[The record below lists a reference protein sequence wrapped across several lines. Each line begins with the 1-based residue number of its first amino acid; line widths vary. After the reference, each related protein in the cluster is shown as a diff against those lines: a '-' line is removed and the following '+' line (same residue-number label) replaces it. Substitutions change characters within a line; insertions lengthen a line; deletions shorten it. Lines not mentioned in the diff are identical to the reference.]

1 MNDSG
6 GYIHHRPVRAL
17 LREKRLRSNSDIPGG
32 GDFLIEYEQE
42 GPHGLFL
49 CKEGKDIHTSMT
61 YNFRLF
67 WRTFYRSLFAASKTP
82 ARLTRKR
89 IFFLLLFYTV
99 WPLGALV
106 HWICFFL
113 DDILFPGHKTQPIE
127 KPLFIL
133 GNLRSGSTF
142 LHRLLSRDA
151 ETFTSLTIWDIYL
164 TPSVTQKKITQFF
177 AQLDNKLGGHLHRI
191 LYAFDR
197 RTLGQF
203 KIHRISFFQPEE
215 DENIL
220 FHVWDSLWVSFLF
233 PFMDEFPNYQH
244 FDEALPLEHRRR
256 IMAFYKSMLQRHLY
270 ATGKTFFVAK
280 NPAFSP
286 KIATLLEFFPDARI
300 IYLARNP
307 LDMLPST
314 VSWINYARRVFTE
327 PREKYLY
334 LDEILDFTQH
344 WYRYPLQYLDS
355 HPSPR
360 HLILNYD
367 DLIQR
372 PERVIREFYEQFGY
386 PDKPGLDGIVDQAV
400 KEALSFN
407 SDHTYSYEEMGFTR
421 EQIVEIYG
429 DIFERFGFDTREHE
443 LTSPQMVK
451 VSAID

>member
-1 MNDSG
+1 M
-6 GYIHHRPVRAL
+6 Y
-17 LREKRLRSNSDIPGG
+17 
-32 GDFLIEYEQE
+32 
-42 GPHGLFL
+42 
-49 CKEGKDIHTSMT
+49 

-67 WRTFYRSLFAASKTP
+67 WRTAYRSFFDSKNTP
-82 ARLTRKR
+82 AHLTRKR
-89 IFFLLLFYTV
+89 IIFLLLFYLV
-99 WPLGALV
+99 WPIGSLM
-106 HWICFFL
+106 HWFCFLL
-113 DDILFPGHKTQPIE
+113 DDIFFPGHKTQPIE

-142 LHRLLSRDA
+142 LHRLLSRDS
-151 ETFTSLTIWDIYL
+151 ETFTSLNIWDIYL

-177 AQLDNKLGGHLHRI
+177 SRLDNKLGGHLHRL

-197 RTLGQF
+197 RTLGKF

-220 FHVWDSLWVSFLF
+220 LHSWDSFWVSFLF

-244 FDEALPLEHRRR
+244 FDEALTSEHKRRN
-256 IMAFYKSMLQRHLY
+256 MAFYKSMLQRHMY
-270 ATGKTFFVAK
+270 ATGKKHFVAK
-280 NPAFSP
+280 APAFSA
-286 KIATLLEFFPDARI
+286 KIETLVEFFPDARI

-334 LDEILDFTQH
+334 LDEIVDFTQH
-344 WYRYPLQYLDS
+344 WYRYPLKYLDA

-372 PERVIREFYEQFGY
+372 PEHVIRAFYEQFGY
-386 PDKPGLDGIVDQAV
+386 PDKPGLEAIVDEAV
-400 KEALSFN
+400 KETLSFN
-407 SDHTYSYEEMGFTR
+407 SDHVYSYEEMGFTR
-421 EQIVEIYG
+421 QQIIDLYL
-429 DIFERFGFDTREHE
+429 DIFERFSFDKREHE
-443 LTSPQMVK
+443 ISGVSAKTVK

>member
-1 MNDSG
+1 MS
-6 GYIHHRPVRAL
+6 
-17 LREKRLRSNSDIPGG
+17 
-32 GDFLIEYEQE
+32 
-42 GPHGLFL
+42 
-49 CKEGKDIHTSMT
+49 

-67 WRTFYRSLFAASKTP
+67 WRTAYRSFFGAHHTP

-89 IFFLLLFYTV
+89 ILFLLLFYTV

-106 HWICFFL
+106 HWFCFLL
-113 DDILFPGHKTQPIE
+113 DDIFFPSYKTQPIE

-142 LHRLLSRDA
+142 LHRLLSRDI

-164 TPSVTQKKITQFF
+164 TPSVTQKKITRLF
-177 AQLDNKLGGHLHRI
+177 ARLDKKLGGHLHRA

-197 RTLGQF
+197 RTLGKF
-203 KIHRISFFQPEE
+203 KIHPISFFQPEE

-244 FDEALPLEHRRR
+244 FDEALPQKHKRR
-256 IMAFYKSMLQRHLY
+256 IMAFYKSMLQRHMY
-270 ATGKTFFVAK
+270 ATGKKHFVAK

-327 PREKYLY
+327 PEEKYLY

-344 WYRYPLQYLDS
+344 WYRYPLRYLDS

-372 PERVIREFYEQFGY
+372 PEQVIRSFYEQFGY
-386 PDKPGLDGIVDQAV
+386 PEKPGLDDIVDQAV
-400 KEALSFN
+400 KETLSFN

-421 EQIVEIYG
+421 EQIVELYA
-429 DIFERFGFDTREHE
+429 DIFERFGFDRREHE
-443 LTSPQMVK
+443 MASPQMVR